1 MITKSKSIS
10 KVLIVLGVILAVI
23 AAVVM
28 TVVLAGHSREKKLQ
42 TQLDLGNKYLA
53 EEQYEDAIVAFE
65 AAISIEPKTPEAY
78 KGLAEAYEAM
88 GDYEA
93 AKEALQRGIEA
104 TADEGLK
111 DYKESI
117 EEEQKKQ
124 EAAEA
129 EARRQEEERKRE
141 QEEKEKEQKILEEM
155 RTGDQSSSDY
165 WLTVDFD
172 KYADDFVINGKSV
185 WNATLDDYIAQY
197 DLDLVTLG
205 NYQWYEKGNISVSDD
220 EDSIYFGAETYYGP
234 GIVPTREKIEG
245 TGIQLG
251 QSVDEAMDIMH
262 FTDIAKAFYHSNKY
276 VGIWRNLGEDD
287 SIQTGEWFFVDVND
301 TLIYW
306 SLKGYKNIHPDALWD
321 GLVVELMVND
331 EGIIT
336 GIHINAYNND
346 EDI

>member
-1 MITKSKSIS
+1 MIAKSKALT
-10 KVLIVLGVILAVI
+10 KVLIALGTVILIAI
-23 AAVVM
+23 AAIVT
-28 TVVLAGHSREKKLQ
+28 TVGLTGQSKDRKLQ
-42 TQLDLGNKYLA
+42 TQLDLGNKYLT
-53 EEQYEDAIVAFE
+53 EGQYEDAVVAFE

-78 KGLAEAYEAM
+78 KGLAEAYEDM
-88 GDYEA
+88 GNNEA

-141 QEEKEKEQKILEEM
+141 QKEKEKEQKILEEM

-185 WNATLDDYIAQY
+185 WNATLDDYITQY
-197 DLDLVTLG
+197 DLELVTLG
-205 NYQWYEKGNISVSDD
+205 KYHWYEKGNISASDD
-220 EDSIYFGAETYYGP
+220 EDSVYFGAETYYGP

-251 QSVDEAMDIMH
+251 QSVDEAMDVMH
-262 FTDIAKAFYHSNKY
+262 FTDIAKAFYHTNKY
-276 VGIWRNLGEDD
+276 VGIWRNLREDD
-287 SIQTGEWFFVDVND
+287 SIQTGEWFLVDVD
-301 TLIYW
+301 VTLIYW
-306 SLKGYKNIHPDALWD
+306 NLKGYKNIHPDALWD
-321 GLVVELMVND
+321 SLVVELMVDD
-331 EGIIT
+331 EGIVI
-336 GIHINAYNND
+336 GIAIEAYK
-346 EDI
+346 

>member
-1 MITKSKSIS
+1 
-10 KVLIVLGVILAVI
+10 
-23 AAVVM
+23 
-28 TVVLAGHSREKKLQ
+28 
-42 TQLDLGNKYLA
+42 
-53 EEQYEDAIVAFE
+53 
-65 AAISIEPKTPEAY
+65 
-78 KGLAEAYEAM
+78 M

-287 SIQTGEWFFVDVND
+287 SIQTGEWFLVDVND

>member
-1 MITKSKSIS
+1 MITKNKSIS
-10 KVLIVLGVILAVI
+10 KILIALGTVILAVI
-23 AAVVM
+23 AAVAM
-28 TVVLAGHSREKKLQ
+28 TVVLAGQSREKKLQ
-42 TQLDLGNKYLA
+42 TQLDLGNKYLT
-53 EEQYEDAIVAFE
+53 EGQYEDAVVAFE

-78 KGLAEAYEAM
+78 KGLAEAYEDM
-88 GDYEA
+88 GNNEA

-141 QEEKEKEQKILEEM
+141 QKEKEKEQKILEEM

-185 WNATLDDYIAQY
+185 WNATLDDYITQY
-197 DLDLVTLG
+197 DLELVTLG
-205 NYQWYEKGNISVSDD
+205 KYHWYEKGNISASDD
-220 EDSIYFGAETYYGP
+220 EDSVYFGAETYYGP

-251 QSVDEAMDIMH
+251 QSVDEAMDVMH
-262 FTDIAKAFYHSNKY
+262 FTDIAKAFYHTNKY
-276 VGIWRNLGEDD
+276 VGIWRNLREDD
-287 SIQTGEWFFVDVND
+287 SIQTGEWFLVDVD
-301 TLIYW
+301 VTLIYW
-306 SLKGYKNIHPDALWD
+306 NLKGYKNIHPDALWD
-321 GLVVELMVND
+321 SLVVELMVDD
-331 EGIIT
+331 EGIVI
-336 GIHINAYNND
+336 GIAIEAYK
-346 EDI
+346 

>member
-1 MITKSKSIS
+1 MITKNKSIS
-10 KVLIVLGVILAVI
+10 KILIALGTVILAVI
-23 AAVVM
+23 AAVAM
-28 TVVLAGHSREKKLQ
+28 TVVLAGQSREKKLQ
-42 TQLDLGNKYLA
+42 TQMDLGNKYLT
-53 EEQYEDAIVAFE
+53 EGQYEDAIVAFE

-78 KGLAEAYEAM
+78 KGLAEAYEDM
-88 GDYEA
+88 GNNEA

-141 QEEKEKEQKILEEM
+141 QKEKEKEQKILEEM

-185 WNATLDDYIAQY
+185 WNATLDDYITQY
-197 DLDLVTLG
+197 DLELVTLG
-205 NYQWYEKGNISVSDD
+205 KYHWYEKGNISASDD
-220 EDSIYFGAETYYGP
+220 EDSVYFGAETYYGP

-251 QSVDEAMDIMH
+251 QSVDEAMDVMH
-262 FTDIAKAFYHSNKY
+262 FTDIAKAFYHTNKY
-276 VGIWRNLGEDD
+276 VGIWRNLREDD
-287 SIQTGEWFFVDVND
+287 SIQTGEWFLVDVD
-301 TLIYW
+301 VTLIYW
-306 SLKGYKNIHPDALWD
+306 NLKGYKNIHPDALWD
-321 GLVVELMVND
+321 SLVVELMVDD
-331 EGIIT
+331 EGIVI
-336 GIHINAYNND
+336 GIAIEAYK
-346 EDI
+346 

>member
-1 MITKSKSIS
+1 MITKNKSIS
-10 KVLIVLGVILAVI
+10 KILIALGTVILAVI
-23 AAVVM
+23 AAVAM
-28 TVVLAGHSREKKLQ
+28 TVVLAGQSREKKLQ
-42 TQLDLGNKYLA
+42 TQLDLGNKYLT
-53 EEQYEDAIVAFE
+53 EGQYEDAIVAFE

-78 KGLAEAYEAM
+78 KGLAEAYEDM
-88 GDYEA
+88 GNNEA

-141 QEEKEKEQKILEEM
+141 QKEKEKEQKILEEM

-185 WNATLDDYIAQY
+185 WNATLDDYITQY
-197 DLDLVTLG
+197 DLELVTLG
-205 NYQWYEKGNISVSDD
+205 KYHWYEKGNISASDD
-220 EDSIYFGAETYYGP
+220 EDSVYFGAETYYGP

-251 QSVDEAMDIMH
+251 QSVDEAMDVMH
-262 FTDIAKAFYHSNKY
+262 FTDIAKAFYHTNKY
-276 VGIWRNLGEDD
+276 VGIWRNLREDD
-287 SIQTGEWFFVDVND
+287 SIQTGEWFLVDVD
-301 TLIYW
+301 VTLIYW
-306 SLKGYKNIHPDALWD
+306 NLKGYKNIHPDALWD
-321 GLVVELMVND
+321 SLVVELMVDD
-331 EGIIT
+331 EGIVI
-336 GIHINAYNND
+336 GIAIEAYK
-346 EDI
+346 